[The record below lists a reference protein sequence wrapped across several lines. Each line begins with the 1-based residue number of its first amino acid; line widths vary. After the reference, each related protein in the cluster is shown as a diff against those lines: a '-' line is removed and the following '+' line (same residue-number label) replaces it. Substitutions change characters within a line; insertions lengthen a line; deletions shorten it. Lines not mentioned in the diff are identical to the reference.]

1 MKLLNYVDL
10 IDRAWFIIIV
20 AFISFLLGNLTFFF
34 ARMAANQESI
44 PFSADLKFP
53 IFNNKARLLL
63 YALLITSIISLFAAI
78 QNWIVLIKL
87 FGSLETV
94 LIKANLAYKVR
105 IHEKIPGL
113 IPYIATFSYSA
124 VVLSGIYSAYKN
136 RITLVS
142 FLPFLAV
149 LLKSL
154 AMVGRVGLL
163 MAMVL
168 FISSYFLTK
177 NALNPNIEK
186 TNKIKFSN
194 KKTIVTV
201 FAVIIFIVGSATLVK
216 SLRGTYENFQSA
228 SKVLKQTRNNAIIS
242 PSIYLYLSSHVGVL
256 SEYLY
261 EDRETASWGENT
273 FAPIYNLLSKF
284 DLAKPVSIYLKGYYI
299 PMWTNTGTYL
309 REIYADFGDW
319 GVFLIPYLLGLF
331 MTFLW
336 FKFYQTGNIYVL
348 TFLIYFY
355 LIISLGF
362 FTMVTRDGNWFISL
376 FILLLI
382 FPLIN
387 KSPARLLKEY
397 T

>member
-1 MKLLNYVDL
+1 MMLILYEMKLLNYVDL
-10 IDRAWFIIIV
+10 IDRGWSIIIV

-261 EDRETASWGENT
+261 EDRETASWVEHICTNIQ
-273 FAPIYNLLSKF
+273 FAF
-284 DLAKPVSIYLKGYYI
+284 
-299 PMWTNTGTYL
+299 
-309 REIYADFGDW
+309 
-319 GVFLIPYLLGLF
+319 
-331 MTFLW
+331 
-336 FKFYQTGNIYVL
+336 
-348 TFLIYFY
+348 
-355 LIISLGF
+355 
-362 FTMVTRDGNWFISL
+362 
-376 FILLLI
+376 
-382 FPLIN
+382 
-387 KSPARLLKEY
+387 
-397 T
+397 